1 MYIHQQTDWPNLT
14 WDNNQIVNSLGEVR
28 YQQGLLLG
36 KMNQLGFDIQ
46 LEASLDT
53 LTSNIVQSSAI
64 ENEMLDKQQVRSSLA
79 KRLGVNLSEYKQP
92 DRHIDGIVE
101 MMLDATHN
109 AFTPLTKERLF
120 SWHNTLFPTGYSGLL
135 KISVGNWRN
144 EASGPM
150 QVVSGPIGHE
160 NVHFEAPEA
169 NKVSNLMDKFFL
181 WLDTSIKNKLDPI
194 ILSAIAH
201 FKFVT
206 IHPFED
212 GNGRIARAISDYCLA
227 RADQTKQRF
236 YSMSAQIR
244 QERDGYYHILE
255 KCQKGSLDITPW
267 LTWYLHCLHRAILAS
282 DKLLHHV
289 LVKSKV
295 WQHANDYNLNDRQKK
310 IINKLLDDFEGNLT
324 NRKYAKI
331 TKCSADTALR
341 DITALIDYGVLQKAG
356 AGGRSTHYLLKQ
368 QP

>member
-1 MYIHQQTDWPNLT
+1 MYIHEQPGWPDLIWNNDQVVNL
-14 WDNNQIVNSLGEVR
+14 LAEVR

-53 LTSNIVQSSAI
+53 LATSIVQSSAI
-64 ENEMLDKQQVRSSLA
+64 ENELLDKQQVRSSLA
-79 KRLGVNLSEYKQP
+79 KKLGVNLTEYKQP

-109 AFTPLTKERLF
+109 AFIPLTKERLF
-120 SWHNTLFPTGYSGLL
+120 AWHNTLFPTGYSGLH
-135 KISVGNWRN
+135 KITVGSWRT
-144 EASGPM
+144 EAAGSM
-150 QVVSGPIGHE
+150 QVISGPIGNE
-160 NVHFEAPEA
+160 TVHFEAPEA
-169 NKVSNLMDKFFL
+169 KNLGHLMDEFFC
-181 WLDTSIKNKLDPI
+181 WLYRSIKKNTDPI
-194 ILSAIAH
+194 MLSAISH

-244 QERDGYYHILE
+244 QERDGYYDILE

-267 LTWYLHCLHRAILAS
+267 LTWYLNCLNRAILSS
-282 DKLLHHV
+282 DKLLHHI
-289 LVKSKV
+289 LTKSKV
-295 WQHANDYNLNDRQKK
+295 WQHANAYNLNDRQKK

-324 NRKYAKI
+324 NRKYAKLA
-331 TKCSADTALR
+331 KCSADTALR
-341 DITALIDYGVLQKAG
+341 DITALIEHGILEKAG

-368 QP
+368 Q